1 MSADRASLQ
10 AEYKELIQGAKEN
23 DMVSTSLNTSST
35 WLKKN
40 GFFKDMSQDNDIT
53 YYVVGRGKKGGEER
67 VCEEQSKERSERRKG
82 G

>member
-1 MSADRASLQ
+1 MLHGDFHTTAFRQ
-10 AEYKELIQGAKEN
+10 VHRRQQVN